1 MSKNK
6 NTLLW
11 EISGRGIKSPSYFFG
26 TMHVRDKR
34 AFRGI
39 DFLTDCIDSCDS
51 FAAEFNLQDADYH
64 KLNSAAK
71 IPDNKSLNDFLNP
84 RVYAKLDKILKRE
97 TGANLD
103 DFRFSSPI
111 LLFNVI
117 SEAQFNSDN
126 NLALDSAL
134 YSMAE
139 KMNKIMLGLETFDAQ
154 ISVFS
159 KVDIKEQCRSLKG
172 LATNFRKFRREIN
185 KSAELYIQGDLQKL
199 VANTKKTIGS
209 MRRILLYERNVT
221 MANNFIDIASQHSLF
236 AAVGAG
242 HFGGQKGVLRLLKL
256 KGCKL
261 QPVFY

>member
-11 EISGRGIKSPSYFFG
+11 EISGTGIKSPSYFFG

-51 FAAEFNLQDADYH
+51 FAAEFNLQDADYL
-64 KLNSAAK
+64 KLHNAAK
-71 IPDNKSLNDFLNP
+71 IQDDQSLYDFLNP
-84 RVYAKLDKILKRE
+84 RIYAKLERILKRE
-97 TGANLD
+97 TDCNLE
-103 DFRFSSPI
+103 DFKFSSPI

-117 SEAQFNSDN
+117 SEAQFNNDN

-134 YSMAE
+134 YSIAE
-139 KMNKIMLGLETFDAQ
+139 KLNKNMLGLETFEAQ
-154 ISVFS
+154 INIFS
-159 KVDIKEQCRSLKG
+159 KLDVKEQCRSLKR
-172 LATNFRKFRREIN
+172 LASNFGSFRREIN

-199 VANTKKTIGS
+199 VSKAKKSIGS
-209 MRRILLYERNVT
+209 MRRVLLYERNVT
-221 MANNFIDIASQHSLF
+221 MANNFISAASEQSLF

-242 HFGGQKGVLRLLKL
+242 HFGGQKGVLRLLKK
-256 KGCKL
+256 KGYITK
-261 QPVFY
+261 PVFY